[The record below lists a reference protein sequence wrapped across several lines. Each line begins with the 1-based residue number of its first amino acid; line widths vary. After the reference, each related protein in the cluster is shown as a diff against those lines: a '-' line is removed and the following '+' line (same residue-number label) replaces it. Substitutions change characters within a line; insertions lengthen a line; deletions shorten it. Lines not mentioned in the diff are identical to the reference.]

1 LAILECLI
9 LDLLG
14 HLGRRGRRSGRGH
27 WIGNLGGG
35 HAHNDLFWVD
45 YIFGLN
51 LVVMLKEV
59 HHGALSIVKVKH
71 RNAVSCWEI
80 HSGKGVL

>member
-14 HLGRRGRRSGRGH
+14 HLSRRGRRSGRRH

-51 LVVMLKEV
+51 LVVMLKKV

-71 RNAVSCWEI
+71 RNTVSCGEI
-80 HSGKGVL
+80 HSGKGAL